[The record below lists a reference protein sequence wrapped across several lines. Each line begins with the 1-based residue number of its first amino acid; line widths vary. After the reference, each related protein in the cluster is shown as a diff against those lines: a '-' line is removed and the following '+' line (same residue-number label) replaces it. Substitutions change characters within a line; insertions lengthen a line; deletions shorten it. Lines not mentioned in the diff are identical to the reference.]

1 MKNKNKKPRFL
12 AFRPGSIIYGIV
24 LAVSL
29 VFTQALRSPAS
40 AILFVFLL
48 LLPIISLIYLVVARA
63 GIKVY
68 TECDNTRAEKGQ
80 PVSYEI
86 KIINETPLPF
96 PFVETVVS
104 LPSENAVICR
114 DELMRITL
122 LPMGAHIINSV
133 VSFPLRGSYDIGVK
147 YMYIGDLFGM
157 FRTEMKLELHRTVV
171 VYPRSII
178 MAADSNRNDTDLPT
192 PVTKRSASPEQA
204 EPADIRNYIPGDS
217 MKNIHWKLSSKS
229 EELQVKNFSSNT
241 DKHTYILCDLTFAGE
256 DNHDLSSP
264 AKKDEPKK
272 KKLRRKRRGKAEQS
286 AGVTSARTVGDAGG
300 QGASADTELRDTS
313 DRLAALGVTP
323 ESIAAIG
330 NLDVMSEMSLED
342 SATRKGAK
350 NAQKIAAERMA
361 RLAMSI
367 ADKESDDKGSIKR
380 SPFNTE
386 NLPFAGELCADST
399 VELALSA
406 MRYEVQRGAQCTIL
420 YPDERSD
427 NGFGVLSSAND
438 VPEDP
443 SLIQFFTA
451 PVCRDGESFSKLAMM
466 VEQSA
471 GLTIRMVTANTDIYS
486 AAIFAAVPAAFGGAG
501 TGCTAE
507 VLLASPTDLWASETD
522 RGVSAQAMSEE
533 LSRSSV
539 GMRQF
544 TTESG
549 NDGSLRFTSG
559 N

>member
-24 LAVSL
+24 LVVSL

-147 YMYIGDLFGM
+147 YMYVGDLFGM
-157 FRTEMKLELHRTVV
+157 FRTEMKLELHRTVI

-256 DNHDLSSP
+256 ENHDLSAP
-264 AKKDEPKK
+264 AKKEESKK
-272 KKLRRKRRGKAEQS
+272 KRLRRKRRGKAAQS
-286 AGVTSARTVGDAGG
+286 AGVTSARAVGDAGG
-300 QGASADTELRDTS
+300 QSASADTELRDTG

-330 NLDVMSEMSLED
+330 NLDVMSEMPLED
-342 SATRKGAK
+342 SATRKGAR
-350 NAQKIAAERMA
+350 NAQKVAAEQMA

-367 ADKESDDKGSIKR
+367 ADKEGDDTGSTKR

-438 VPEDP
+438 IPEDP

-486 AAIFAAVPAAFGGAG
+486 AAVFAAVPAAFGGAG

-507 VLLASPTDLWASETD
+507 VLLASPSDLWASETD